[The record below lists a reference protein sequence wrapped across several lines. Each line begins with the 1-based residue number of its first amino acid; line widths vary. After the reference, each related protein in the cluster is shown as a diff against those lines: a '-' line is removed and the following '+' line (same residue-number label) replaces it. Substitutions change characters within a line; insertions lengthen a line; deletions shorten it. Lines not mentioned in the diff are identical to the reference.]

1 MFGYRHIMRAPV
13 RHCLLPAG
21 EKRKKVSL
29 PVSLHVSSSSLA
41 KGACDKTQTSHVAV
55 IVTCIRSCNLPFLS
69 PRVVFDL
76 AQIFTDTSILA
87 LVSRWDR
94 LLVFGACNAAS
105 LACFVLCFAL
115 FPILW
120 PVPRKFAILFVTLSI
135 YFCKEKTRF
144 HATFPHT
151 PSFSKAR
158 RMRLPSRERQP
169 IKLFV
174 STACFM
180 FQTMTLHF
188 FLNTRSCS

>member
-1 MFGYRHIMRAPV
+1 MFGYRHIMRALG

-29 PVSLHVSSSSLA
+29 PVSLHVTSSSLA

-55 IVTCIRSCNLPFLS
+55 IVTCIRSCNLPFFS
-69 PRVVFDL
+69 PRVVLDL
-76 AQIFTDTSILA
+76 VQIFTDISFLA

-120 PVPRKFAILFVTLSI
+120 PVPRKFAILFV
-135 YFCKEKTRF
+135 YPV
-144 HATFPHT
+144 H
-151 PSFSKAR
+151 
-158 RMRLPSRERQP
+158 
-169 IKLFV
+169 LFV
-174 STACFM
+174 LRKRRVPAPPSPTHHLPTKRGA
-180 FQTMTLHF
+180 
-188 FLNTRSCS
+188 

>member
-1 MFGYRHIMRAPV
+1 MFGYRHIMKAPV

-29 PVSLHVSSSSLA
+29 PVSLHVFSSSLV

-76 AQIFTDTSILA
+76 VQIFTDTSFLA

-120 PVPRKFAILFVTLSI
+120 PVPRKFAILFVYPVHLLLQGKDA
-135 YFCKEKTRF
+135 YPR
-144 HATFPHT
+144 HLPPHT

-169 IKLFV
+169 INYSFRLP
-174 STACFM
+174 A
-180 FQTMTLHF
+180 
-188 FLNTRSCS
+188 